1 MFRLVLNLFY
11 GCLWL
16 CLIGIGLVIAT
27 IMLLI
32 CVAWPPAILIFG
44 GILIFLTISHK
55 KNLGVKGIQSIFP
68 KFLHHPKGRIMGLL
82 R

>member
-16 CLIGIGLVIAT
+16 CLIFIGLVVASVV
-27 IMLLI
+27 LLI
-32 CVAWPPAILIFG
+32 CCAWPPGFLIFG
-44 GILIFLTISHK
+44 GILIFLIYSHK
-55 KNLGVKGIQSIFP
+55 KNLGVKGVQSIFP
-68 KFLHHPKGRIMGLL
+68 KFLHHPKGRIMDLL